1 MKKASFLVGVAIFAF
16 FIFSSFGTQAVNLSV
31 TQKFAGWNDDK
42 DKTDYTDTY
51 SFDSAHSTIGFR
63 VKHMGL
69 VDVPGYIRDF
79 KGRIFYDPRDVTRS
93 SVEFTGDVMSVDTG
107 VGPRDTH
114 LKSSDFFDFANY
126 KLIRFKSSKVEKKGD
141 VLLVTGE
148 LNIKGNIKTISFPFK
163 IAGFIPPTESAWAR
177 MGVTAETTINRR
189 EYGIDYG
196 STLPNG
202 AMLISDEVKI
212 DLQIEATGTK
222 KAAPAATTAPK
233 E

>member
-1 MKKASFLVGVAIFAF
+1 MKRVSFLLGFGLVAF
-16 FIFSSFGTQAVNLSV
+16 FIFSGFGTQAINPSI
-31 TQKFAGWNDDK
+31 TQKFAKWDTKK

-51 SFDSAHSTIGFR
+51 SFDIAHSTIGFR

-69 VDVPGYIRDF
+69 VDVPGYIREF
-79 KGRIFYDPRDVTRS
+79 RGRISYNARDVTRS
-93 SVEFTGDVMSVDTG
+93 SVEFTGNVMSIDTG
-107 VGPRDTH
+107 GGPRDTH
-114 LKSSDFFDFANY
+114 LKSSDFFDVASY
-126 KLIRFKSSKVEKKGD
+126 KLIQFKSSKVEKKGEE
-141 VLLVTGE
+141 LLITGE

-163 IAGFIPPTESAWAR
+163 ITGFIPPTENAWAR

-189 EYGIDYG
+189 DYGIDYG

-222 KAAPAATTAPK
+222 KPKPAATPAPK
-233 E
+233 P